1 MSLYNLLMRMKKV
14 LFIYLV
20 SFVLLFGGLSLVIYF
35 DWISHTTEAEEDVV
49 TEVYDE
55 TFVAVADF
63 DYRPYS
69 FIDSNG
75 NPTGYDVDLI
85 KAISKKLKK
94 NVEVHLVPWN
104 KAEDML
110 ADGEIDV
117 LLGPEYSP
125 EEYPDFSF
133 TIPLG
138 NDTFMV
144 FGKEPLKNFGQLY
157 SSSIALIRN
166 AGQAESYLEAYHLLD
181 NVVFFPTYTEVFE
194 AVADGTCDYAVCR
207 YSVGKLRAATVDLR
221 IKPVYT
227 SLRNVSLAYAVRKG
241 NDRFLRELDDAIIEL
256 AKDGTLNALENKWTD
271 SYVKYTSPADIIED
285 YGLVIICF
293 SIVFVVLLFI
303 IILYYGLRRLREQ
316 EKQTVRVDE
325 KDVMLELYN
334 RKGIE
339 QRMREIFH
347 SNGENSVHAVFVVNI
362 DNFKKIN
369 DKYGYEKGNDVLKN
383 MGQLLKASFR
393 DKDCV
398 GRASADEFIVL
409 MSDARDENTVMSKA
423 ERLYKA
429 IADFYNYTELEG
441 AVYASIGAAMFPKDG
456 KTPDV
461 LIKNANKA
469 LDTAKRKNKDRG
481 SCALYKGDVF

>member
-1 MSLYNLLMRMKKV
+1 MRVKKV
-14 LFIYLV
+14 LLIYLV
-20 SFVLLFGGLSLVIYF
+20 AFVVAFGGLALTIYI
-35 DWISHTTEAEEDVV
+35 DWKSQATDEAEEVV
-49 TEVYDE
+49 KEVYDE
-55 TFVAVADF
+55 TIVAVADF

-75 NPTGYDVDLI
+75 NPTGHDVDLI
-85 KAISKKLKK
+85 NAISKKIKK

-104 KAEDML
+104 KAEEMITYGDV
-110 ADGEIDV
+110 DV

-125 EEYPDFSF
+125 EEYPNFSF

-144 FGKEPLKNFGQLY
+144 FGKKPLKNFGQLY
-157 SSSIALIRN
+157 ASSIALIRD
-166 AGQAESYLEAYHLLD
+166 AGQAESYLDAYHLLD

-207 YSVGKLRAATVDLR
+207 YTVGKLRAATVDRR
-221 IKPVYT
+221 IKPYI

-241 NDRFLRELDDAIIEL
+241 NDKLLAELDNAIIEL
-256 AKDGTLNALENKWTD
+256 AKDGTLDALEEKWTA
-271 SYVKYTSPADIIED
+271 SYVKYTSPADVIED
-285 YGLVIICF
+285 YGFVIICF
-293 SIVFVVLLFI
+293 SVVFVVLLFI

-316 EKQTVRVDE
+316 EKQTVRIDE

-347 SNGENSVHAVFVVNI
+347 SSGENSVHAVFVVNI

-383 MGQLLKASFR
+383 MGQLLKTSFR

-429 IADFYNYTELEG
+429 VADFYNYTELEG
-441 AVYASIGAAMFPKDG
+441 AVSASIGAAMFPKDG

-461 LIKNANKA
+461 LIKNASKA
-469 LDTAKRKNKDRG
+469 LGTAKRKNKDRG
-481 SCALYKGDVF
+481 SCALYKNDVS